1 MKRIL
6 AAMMFTALLLAS
18 CNVADTTESSEP
30 SVETIVTESSES
42 TPESS
47 TSETSEASETSEESE
62 VSEES
67 EEVSETVSISS
78 SEVSE
83 TESSVSE
90 SEPEESSD
98 QTQTFKSPFSSTVHT
113 GDIDFRSIPD
123 DHKKWV
129 YNSTF
134 TAIPFELQ
142 GYVGKS
148 KDIDEW
154 AQSYDWQISLQA
166 FIEDFGL
173 TADEINQVL
182 FNQETQFPV
191 EVTPEEIDILCSGD
205 QAAINRAFV
214 SEYAALSET
223 GDIYTIFWL
232 GEHTAE
238 DYKSAG
244 LTADAIASAI
254 ENCQTLG
261 IEAVDAY
268 CTQAQTALATFEAEQ

>member
-1 MKRIL
+1 MKKIL
-6 AAMMFTALLLAS
+6 AAIVLSALLLAS
-18 CNVADTTESSEP
+18 CNAADTTESSDS
-30 SVETIVTESSES
+30 SVETVVSEPSES

-47 TSETSEASETSEESE
+47 SAEASE

-67 EEVSETVSISS
+67 EEESETASMS

-90 SEPEESSD
+90 SEPEVSSD
-98 QTQTFKSPFSSTVHT
+98 PTQTFKSPFSSTVHT

-238 DYKSAG
+238 DYEAAG
-244 LTADAIASAI
+244 LTADAVASAI

>member
-6 AAMMFTALLLAS
+6 AAMMFTALLLVS
-18 CNVADTTESSEP
+18 CGSEPNTTESSGS
-30 SVETIVTESSES
+30 SVETSVTESSES
-42 TPESS
+42 APESS
-47 TSETSEASETSEESE
+47 TSETSETSEELE

-90 SEPEESSD
+90 SEPEESSE
-98 QTQTFKSPFSSTVHT
+98 QTQTFKSPFSSSVHT
-113 GDIDFRSIPD
+113 GDVDFRSIPD

-129 YNSTF
+129 YNLTF
-134 TAIPFELQ
+134 TTIPFDLQ
-142 GYVGKS
+142 SYVGKN

-173 TADEINQVL
+173 TADEIKQVL
-182 FNQETQFPV
+182 FEQETQFPV
-191 EVTPEEIDILCSGD
+191 EVTPEEVDILCSGD
-205 QAAINRAFV
+205 QAAINRTFV

-232 GEHTAE
+232 AEHNAA
-238 DYKSAG
+238 DYQAAG
-244 LTADAIASAI
+244 LSADAVASAI
-254 ENCQTLG
+254 ANCQTLG

-268 CTQAQTALATFEAEQ
+268 CTQAQTALTTFEAEQ

>member
-90 SEPEESSD
+90 SEPEESSE
-98 QTQTFKSPFSSTVHT
+98 QTQTFKSPFSSSVHT
-113 GDIDFRSIPD
+113 GDIVFRSIPN

-134 TAIPFELQ
+134 TAIPFDLQ
-142 GYVGKS
+142 GYVGKN

-154 AQSYDWQISLQA
+154 AQSYDWQISFQA
-166 FIEDFGL
+166 FIADFGL
-173 TADEINQVL
+173 TADEIKQIL
-182 FNQETQFPV
+182 FEQETQFPA

-205 QAAINRAFV
+205 QAAINRTFV

-244 LTADAIASAI
+244 LSADAIASAI
-254 ENCQTLG
+254 ENCQALG
-261 IEAVDAY
+261 IEVVDEY
-268 CTQAQTALATFEAEQ
+268 CAKAQAALNTFEAAQ

>member
-1 MKRIL
+1 MKRVITSIIL
-6 AAMMFTALLLAS
+6 AGLLLTSCGNAS
-18 CNVADTTESSEP
+18 ITTESSES
-30 SVETIVTESSES
+30 SVETVVTESSES
-42 TPESS
+42 TTESS
-47 TSETSEASETSEESE
+47 SAEASEEIPSESE
-62 VSEES
+62 DES
-67 EEVSETVSISS
+67 ETISDS
-78 SEVSE
+78 SEVTE
-83 TESSVSE
+83 TESSIST
-90 SEPEESSD
+90 SEPDESSA
-98 QTQTFKSPFSSTVHT
+98 QTETYKSPFSSTVHT

-129 YNSTF
+129 YNATF
-134 TAIPFELQ
+134 TAIPFDLQ
-142 GYVGKS
+142 SYVDNNQ
-148 KDIDEW
+148 DIDEW

-173 TADEINQVL
+173 TADEIKNVL
-182 FNQETQFPV
+182 FEQETSFPV
-191 EVTPEEIDILCSGD
+191 DVTPDEIDILCSGD
-205 QAAINRAFV
+205 QAAINRTFV

-238 DYKSAG
+238 DYKAAE

-268 CTQAQTALATFEAEQ
+268 CTQAQTALTTFEAGQ

>member
-6 AAMMFTALLLAS
+6 AAILFASLLLAS
-18 CNVADTTESSEP
+18 CGNGNTATETSES
-30 SVETIVTESSES
+30 SVETSVTESSES
-42 TPESS
+42 SLESS

-67 EEVSETVSISS
+67 EEESETVSAS

-83 TESSVSE
+83 AENSASE
-90 SEPEESSD
+90 TAPEESSE
-98 QTQTFKSPFSSTVHT
+98 QTVTFKSPFSSTVHT

-134 TAIPFELQ
+134 TAIPFDLQ
-142 GYVGKS
+142 GYVGKN

-154 AQSYDWQISLQA
+154 AQSYDWQISFQA
-166 FIEDFGL
+166 FIADFGL
-173 TADEINQVL
+173 TADEIKQIL
-182 FNQETQFPV
+182 FEQETQFPA

-205 QAAINRAFV
+205 QAAINRTFV

-244 LTADAIASAI
+244 LSADAIASAI
-254 ENCQTLG
+254 ENCQALG
-261 IEAVDAY
+261 IEVVDEY
-268 CTQAQTALATFEAEQ
+268 CAKAQAALNTFEAAQ